1 MGDNTPIYRNLQVYL
16 DRGVRRVT
24 MGKLL
29 IYADD
34 LVYAAGEGS
43 TIHLESPN
51 SPTMVVPADARKDAR
66 VVSWDNGEAT
76 PLTYLGIKIRKTDA

>member
-24 MGKLL
+24 LGKLL

-34 LVYAAGEGS
+34 IVYAAGDGS
-43 TIHLESPN
+43 AIHLESPSN
-51 SPTMVVPADARKDAR
+51 PTMVVPADARTDAR
-66 VVSWDNGEAT
+66 IVSWDTGES
-76 PLTYLGIKIRKTDA
+76 LTYLGLKIRKDDD